1 MINRELIRIKIVQ
14 LTYAYY
20 QNGNKNIDTAEK
32 ELFFSLSKA
41 YDLYNHLLALI
52 VAITKE
58 ARRRLE
64 VLQAKAKREGT
75 PEPSQK
81 FAYNRFA
88 LQLEENK
95 QLSEFVETQKHT
107 WADDLEV
114 VGKLL
119 EQIEQSQIYKD
130 YMNGEDD
137 YEENYNNEEYY
148 DDEVELDE
156 LLESAFK
163 AGKRILICIDDI
175 AKTEDMVAFCSVY
188 AKLIRTDKPVY
199 LVCTGLFSNMES
211 LGRVKNLT
219 FFKRAETIEVRS
231 LSEVLMTTKYR
242 KLLNLSYET
251 ARELS
256 KMTRGYA
263 YAYQVLGSLYFKK
276 SKDAGIEDLIGDY
289 EERLFSQSYEKIWE
303 ELTEGERNL
312 VEILIEYKKREDI
325 LQHMSKPGNY
335 SEYRNSLLRGGLIR
349 EVRRGE
355 VEFSLPRFE
364 EYVRIFKL

>member
-1 MINRELIRIKIVQ
+1 MGLVVRRIPMNDKQTQNPFTHTYGSAGQAYIDMGWARE
-14 LTYAYY
+14 
-20 QNGNKNIDTAEK
+20 
-32 ELFFSLSKA
+32 
-41 YDLYNHLLALI
+41 
-52 VAITKE
+52 AI
-58 ARRRLE
+58 
-64 VLQAKAKREGT
+64 
-75 PEPSQK
+75 
-81 FAYNRFA
+81 
-88 LQLEENK
+88 ENFDFDSP
-95 QLSEFVETQKHT
+95 SEFVYKIIGVRGSGKTVVLSDIIHYFRSEEKSDEGWIVYDLSSARDPLHT
-107 WADDLEV
+107 LVAYLAKEKFSRKGRKSIDFTAKANLGLISGDISTS
-114 VGKLL
+114 GK
-119 EQIEQSQIYKD
+119 
-130 YMNGEDD
+130 
-137 YEENYNNEEYY
+137 NNDAYY
-148 DDEVELDE
+148 DDEAELDE

-188 AKLIRTDKPVY
+188 AKYIRAEKAVY

-219 FFKRAETIEVRS
+219 FFKRAETIEVRA
-231 LSEVLMTTKYR
+231 LSDVLMTTKYR